1 MIYVLIITVL
11 IILNFTNTITEIQT
25 KEHVNNAEKFIINN
39 YKLIFGTIFLIFFIV
54 FWRYSCFFI
63 GFNC

>member
-11 IILNFTNTITEIQT
+11 IIINFTNTITKIQN
-25 KEHVNNAEKFIINN
+25 KEYLSITENFILNN
-39 YKLIFGTIFLIFFIV
+39 YKLLFGIIFLIFFIA